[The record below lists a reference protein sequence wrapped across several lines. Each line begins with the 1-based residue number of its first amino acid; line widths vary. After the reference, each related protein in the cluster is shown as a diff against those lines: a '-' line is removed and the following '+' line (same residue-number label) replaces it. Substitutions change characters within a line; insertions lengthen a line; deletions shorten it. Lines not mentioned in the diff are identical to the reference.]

1 MQRNQIMRVSLRTNW
16 CHFIGKKPTQHCGA
30 FVKEPTHKTKHNG
43 FIVKKPTLHEGLI
56 LNIKNLTVFIPNEQI
71 QNERFIAMKTT
82 QQDRFKV

>member
-1 MQRNQIMRVSLRTNW
+1 MPFHWKETDTTLW
-16 CHFIGKKPTQHCGA
+16 CLCE
-30 FVKEPTHKTKHNG
+30 EPTHKTKHNG

-56 LNIKNLTVFIPNEQI
+56 LNIKKLTVFIPNEQI